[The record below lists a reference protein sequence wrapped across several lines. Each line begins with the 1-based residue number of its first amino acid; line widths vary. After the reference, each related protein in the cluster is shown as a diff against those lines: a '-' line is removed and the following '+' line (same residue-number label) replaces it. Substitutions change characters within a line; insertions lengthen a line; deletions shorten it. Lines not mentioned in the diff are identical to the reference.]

1 MNFSSERW
9 GGNPKIHSQ
18 THVSGNEGRKTNGFL
33 FFAALIFSLPVI
45 NHLFNYLR
53 RLRILFFFVL
63 SSLESVFESAGG
75 GVGLLLA
82 LLLYSHAVV

>member
-9 GGNPKIHSQ
+9 GGTRKSIPKPTSQ
-18 THVSGNEGRKTNGFL
+18 VMRVGKPMDSYFL
-33 FFAALIFSLPVI
+33 QRSFFPC
-45 NHLFNYLR
+45 LFNYLR
-53 RLRILFFFVL
+53 RLRILFVL
-63 SSLESVFESAGG
+63 YSIESVFESAGG

>member
-1 MNFSSERW
+1 MDSY
-9 GGNPKIHSQ
+9 
-18 THVSGNEGRKTNGFL
+18 FL
-33 FFAALIFSLPVI
+33 QRSFFPC
-45 NHLFNYLR
+45 LFNYLR
-53 RLRILFFFVL
+53 RLRILFFVL